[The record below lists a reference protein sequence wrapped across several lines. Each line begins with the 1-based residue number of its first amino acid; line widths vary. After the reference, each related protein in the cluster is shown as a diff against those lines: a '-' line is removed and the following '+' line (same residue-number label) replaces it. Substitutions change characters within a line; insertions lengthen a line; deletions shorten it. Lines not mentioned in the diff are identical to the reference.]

1 MTAFNEAEPKA
12 IPTLP
17 AIIAAAGQSRR
28 YGSPKLLVPL
38 PGKSITLIEHVVGE
52 LLIGG
57 AAPALVVTGP
67 ANEEPYKRIGELAA
81 IAGAQV
87 IHKSPAPNEMIDSI
101 LAGMDAL
108 KQSRKI
114 ADWSNSHLLITPADL
129 PGISASFVRKLIEIS
144 NSTPQPMVRG
154 LTPEGRGIH
163 PVSIHL
169 TLLENDLLALKS
181 EGLKS
186 LWKDPEIGRLEF
198 NWHNSQISCDLD
210 NPRDWDQFAP
220 NG

>member
-1 MTAFNEAEPKA
+1 MTAFNEAEPQA

-38 PGKSITLIEHVVGE
+38 PDKSITLIEHVVGE
-52 LLIGG
+52 LLNGG
-57 AAPALVVTGP
+57 AAPVLVVTGP
-67 ANEEPYKRIGELAA
+67 ANEEPYKKIGELAA
-81 IAGAQV
+81 NAGALV
-87 IHKSPAPNEMIDSI
+87 IHKSPAPIEMIDSI
-101 LAGMDAL
+101 LAGTEVL
-108 KQSRKI
+108 KQSWKI
-114 ADWSNSHLLITPADL
+114 ADWGMNHLLITPADL
-129 PGISASFVRKLIEIS
+129 PGISASFVKKLIEIS
-144 NSTPQPMVRG
+144 SSTPQPLVRG
-154 LTPEGRGIH
+154 ITPEGRGIH
-163 PVSIHL
+163 PVAIHL
-169 TLLENDLLALKS
+169 KLLDKDSLALNS

-220 NG
+220 DG